1 MRLFCRRPLQII
13 VVTCGYSCF
22 CEQSINKYQQFLS
35 RQKWLHQCEMSTETG
50 QTWMEPRCVWDV
62 QQFRRSC
69 KMHTHQRL
77 AKALF
82 LASVLVE
89 GTPSSTDTSSV
100 FQPLSSMPR
109 GFVFH
114 EEQYTN
120 HREVPSTGPGT
131 MDTGM
136 AFKPLRFWGNEGIL
150 VMLVRHQR
158 PFQRAPRT
166 TFSIKI
172 HWLCNMRIQ
181 ILQKEHAWYEW
192 CCGEKIGVNISQIY
206 LSLKLFV
213 ALTSSFFAHGACCLT
228 TGGNRTG

>member
-1 MRLFCRRPLQII
+1 
-13 VVTCGYSCF
+13 
-22 CEQSINKYQQFLS
+22 
-35 RQKWLHQCEMSTETG
+35 
-50 QTWMEPRCVWDV
+50 
-62 QQFRRSC
+62 
-69 KMHTHQRL
+69 MHTHQRL

-120 HREVPSTGPGT
+120 HREVPSTGLGT

-150 VMLVRHQR
+150 VMLV
-158 PFQRAPRT
+158 
-166 TFSIKI
+166 
-172 HWLCNMRIQ
+172 L
-181 ILQKEHAWYEW
+181 
-192 CCGEKIGVNISQIY
+192 
-206 LSLKLFV
+206 
-213 ALTSSFFAHGACCLT
+213 HGATSKTFPKSPQDHFFNQDSLAV
-228 TGGNRTG
+228 